1 MSEKIK
7 IPPIVK
13 IGAWLLSLIVFAVGF
28 WHTHL
33 GLQQMKPF
41 NSEYGSIAIAAIVLI
56 LLLITY
62 WFAVNGKTMAL
73 VFYIVCGM
81 FFFVFNLNY
90 FYPAYVARVL
100 VQNEAKALNDTL
112 QIYTNGSSILSLAK
126 NSPAVSDYL
135 SLNTLKNDVTIEINN
150 NGFGKVAQSKTDE
163 FNNILIKY
171 NIPLIYFS
179 STLAKTTNNK
189 VQQAEIK
196 NDVIAAFDN
205 RLQEFLEKGVIKIG
219 NPVLFNQGLSEL
231 NSLSQKYTKKL
242 EAISADNLAEY
253 PLDSIR
259 FNKNVQTI
267 VDFVQELNTIVDKV
281 NNGFEKDKPILKR
294 LDKEVHPRADK
305 LGTIKHTITSI
316 FERIKEIDTWAI
328 ILVCLFIDL
337 LVPLAIY
344 LLLRKSESD
353 SDTPEQKLNRPTN
366 FNRTF

>member
-1 MSEKIK
+1 MSEKMK
-7 IPPIVK
+7 IPPIVQ

-73 VFYIVCGM
+73 IFYIVCG
-81 FFFVFNLNY
+81 FFFFIFNLNY
-90 FYPAYVARVL
+90 FYPSYVARVL

-112 QIYTNGSSILSLAK
+112 QKYTNGSSVLSLAK

-135 SLNTLKNDVTIEINN
+135 SLTTLKSDVTTEITN
-150 NGFGKVAQSKTDE
+150 NGFGPESQKKTNE
-163 FNNILIKY
+163 FNAILSKY
-171 NIPLIYFS
+171 NIPLISFS
-179 STLAKTTNNK
+179 ASTASTTNDK
-189 VQQAEIK
+189 VKQDK
-196 NDVIAAFDN
+196 MKKDVIDAFDK
-205 RLQEFLEKGVIKIG
+205 RIQEFMEKGVIKIG
-219 NPVLFNQGLSEL
+219 NPILFNEGLTEL
-231 NSLSQKYTKKL
+231 KQLNQKYTKKL
-242 EAISADNLAEY
+242 EKISADNKAEY
-253 PLDSIR
+253 PLETIR

-267 VDFVQELNTIVDKV
+267 VSFVQELNTIVDKV

-294 LDKEVHPRADK
+294 LDEEVHPRADK

-316 FERIKEIDTWAI
+316 FERIKEIDTWSI

-353 SDTPEQKLNRPTN
+353 SDTPDQTFNRPSN
-366 FNRTF
+366 FNRTY